1 MKIGFVHYNW
11 KMDGVT
17 RVVLNNIDGIVQNYL
32 DTSITLVGEVF
43 EGIPGH
49 INCVS
54 CKFQD
59 VNEDEI
65 TRSLH
70 DLTCDYQAV
79 IIENPMIGSR
89 LIATKA
95 FKQFTETT
103 SKRVIWRHH
112 DLIDDRPQYHGKFLE
127 EFGDL
132 SNAYPQADNVQH
144 LVLTSY
150 NQRRLDLKGIE
161 SKILTNSIILRDFQY
176 NEERSEKL
184 RRILENDGI
193 VNSGENVLAYPS
205 RILGR
210 KNIEE
215 ALLLTKMLNQAD
227 QQYRLV
233 VTLNH
238 DQNYEHKLRQIAE
251 EHNIL
256 HSFGEVQKYI
266 TFDGTGFS
274 ISDFYGLSR
283 SAITTSVDEGF
294 GFGFVEPLLSRTPL
308 IGRDLPNVTEDFNE
322 CRIRL
327 DGLYTN
333 EDLVSEKTEIG
344 RLESVRKVLG
354 DKEELDEASRRL
366 NLEERLRQ
374 AEELVDHNDRMV
386 RETYSHIS
394 IAQQL
399 YRLIS

>member
-70 DLTCDYQAV
+70 DLTHDYQAV

-103 SKRVIWRHH
+103 CKRVIWRHH